1 MTLFHCSVDPKR
13 VQFFTSLSSPKVAKR
28 GIFDEA
34 FHHHLCTLNYP
45 QTVCT
50 TNIKERRNFEPH
62 SPWVFF
68 IIEVSIINV
77 NKIIRTQEN
86 IAAENRNTQCVEM
99 LLN

>member
-1 MTLFHCSVDPKR
+1 MICYMTLFHCSVDPKR

-50 TNIKERRNFEPH
+50 TNIKE
-62 SPWVFF
+62 SITF
-68 IIEVSIINV
+68 I
-77 NKIIRTQEN
+77 
-86 IAAENRNTQCVEM
+86 
-99 LLN
+99 LLLLLLKEFIDKTDIFTKL

>member
-1 MTLFHCSVDPKR
+1 MICYMTLFHCSVDPKR

-50 TNIKERRNFEPH
+50 TNIKESKNLLTKQIFLQNYN
-62 SPWVFF
+62 
-68 IIEVSIINV
+68 IY
-77 NKIIRTQEN
+77 KITRFT
-86 IAAENRNTQCVEM
+86 
-99 LLN
+99 